1 MLRRAG
7 LSIVFATVL
16 VDMIGFGIVLPLLP
30 FYAEE
35 LGATPFEVTLIIASF
50 SAMQLVAAPIWG
62 RFSDRTGRRRLLI
75 AGLFA
80 SAVSYLIF
88 ALADSIAV
96 LLLSRAAAGAA
107 GGTISVAQ
115 AYVADST
122 KGEERAHGLGLI
134 GAASGLG
141 IMLGPAIGGYFSRF
155 GFGAPGLVA
164 AGLCALNAAAA
175 IAFLPESRQ
184 FRDRVVDA
192 ASGQAAT
199 FRGWVRSLTR
209 FPLGLVLAVYFL
221 ALSCFTSM
229 TSVLA
234 LYLERVF
241 AMDASDMGLV
251 FTLAG
256 AVTVVIRGGAVGRIV
271 KTFGEP
277 TTVRAGC
284 VLLAVSVGA
293 IPFITNEWWLAL
305 LVPLWASATGI
316 LFPSLSALIS
326 RATDEHSQGSILGG
340 SQLAGGTG
348 RVVGP
353 LWAGALFQSY
363 SIASPFLVGSAV
375 MLVAI
380 GLAFRIPA
388 AVRPASAALDPGDR
402 WSGPAAGHEPAPP
415 GPHEPEPSVAAT
427 GAERDGLD
435 AAESGSR

>member
-1 MLRRAG
+1 MEGGRTDRTKRVAMLRRTG
-7 LSIVFATVL
+7 LSILFATVL

-30 FYAEE
+30 FYAED
-35 LGATPFEVTLIIASF
+35 LGATPFEVTMIIASF
-50 SAMQLVAAPIWG
+50 SGMQLIAAPIWG

-80 SAVSYLIF
+80 SAISYLIF
-88 ALADSIAV
+88 ALADSIAI
-96 LLLSRAAAGAA
+96 LLISRAAAGAA

-155 GFGAPGLVA
+155 GLGAPGLVA
-164 AGLCALNAAAA
+164 AGLCAFNALAA
-175 IAFLPESRQ
+175 ILFLPESKP
-184 FRDRVVDA
+184 FLDRAANVVK
-192 ASGQAAT
+192 GQASS
-199 FRGWVRSLTR
+199 FGGWIRSLTR
-209 FPLGLVLAVYFL
+209 YPLNILLGVYFL
-221 ALSCFTSM
+221 ALSSFTSM

-234 LYLERVF
+234 LYLERTF

-271 KTFGEP
+271 KAFGEAA
-277 TTVRAGC
+277 TVRAGC
-284 VLLAVSVGA
+284 VLLAISVGA
-293 IPFITNEWWLAL
+293 IPFLPNKWWLAL
-305 LVPLWASATGI
+305 LVPLWACSTGI
-316 LFPSLSALIS
+316 LFPSLASLIS

-363 SIASPFLVGSAV
+363 SIVSPFLFGSGL

-380 GLAFRIPA
+380 LLSLRIPA
-388 AVRPASAALDPGDR
+388 AVLRSEKEPLDAAER
-402 WSGPAAGHEPAPP
+402 WSGPTAAHEPVDAVESAAP
-415 GPHEPEPSVAAT
+415 
-427 GAERDGLD
+427 
-435 AAESGSR
+435 